1 MKIKIDFV
9 TNSSSTSFL
18 LADCRQDKTKPIE
31 VEFIMDKKAKVL
43 VFDLIDTIP
52 HTVLDEEDKKEI
64 FEDEEYKTKLSKY
77 NPDVIEIISFCASD
91 ESDSILEVGFCYN
104 GIDQKDVKTEDIIV
118 LCWEGRY

>member
-31 VEFIMDKKAKVL
+31 VEF
-43 VFDLIDTIP
+43 
-52 HTVLDEEDKKEI
+52 
-64 FEDEEYKTKLSKY
+64 
-77 NPDVIEIISFCASD
+77 
-91 ESDSILEVGFCYN
+91 CYN